1 MTKKE
6 DALNKE
12 LDLNEEEQIREHI
25 KSWKEEVINELNEEF
40 DNEKQ
45 KLIGVLEEENMKYQ
59 EELKEEFADKMMLA
73 LNEMRDEIKA
83 EVISEMV
90 SSNPELQILEKIK
103 ELVAPTL
110 NESYGGNLY
119 AEELALLREEN
130 LKIKREMSLE
140 EGART
145 LAKLLSDY
153 DKKTQRL
160 IITLVN
166 EGSAEEVTEQFYNI
180 IESLS
185 EGAEDDNEGDDD
197 EEVTKKTYSKKT
209 DDKKKKD
216 DKDDEEDEDE
226 DEEADDEEADDE
238 DEDEEDTDEDEEDE
252 DEEKG
257 KGVVKESVKGED
269 APKAKVN
276 HLKNKMKSYL
286 TN

>member
-12 LDLNEEEQIREHI
+12 LELNEEEQIREHI

-45 KLIGVLEEENMKYQ
+45 KLIQVLEEENVKYQ

-119 AEELALLREEN
+119 SEEISILREEN
-130 LKIKREMSLE
+130 LKIKKEMQLE

-153 DKKTQRL
+153 DRKTQRL

-185 EGAEDDNEGDDD
+185 EGAEDVGEGD
-197 EEVTKKTYSKKT
+197 EEEETSKTGTNTKYSKKT
-209 DDKKKKD
+209 KDKKKKKEDED
-216 DKDDEEDEDE
+216 DEDDEEKESDDEEDED
-226 DEEADDEEADDE
+226 DEN
-238 DEDEEDTDEDEEDE
+238 

-257 KGVVKESVKGED
+257 KGVVKESVIGED

-276 HLKNKMKSYL
+276 RLKDRMKSHL
-286 TN
+286 NG